1 MENFNKL
8 ASLNNLNG
16 DQEDT
21 LFIRRNQLQMLKTGM
36 RVTAATTLEGIKTTL
51 RPKFKIG
58 DIQKEMN
65 SDYSSLLYSFEGK
78 AQEALAQRISQSAQQ
93 LINTE
98 KDGES
103 FVNGFKT
110 R

>member
-1 MENFNKL
+1 M
-8 ASLNNLNG
+8 
-16 DQEDT
+16 DT
-21 LFIRRNQLQMLKTGM
+21 LDNFIQKQNDPMEKRRQLNMLKSGM
-36 RVTAATTLEGIKTTL
+36 RGTVGTKLESVRNTL
-51 RPKFKIG
+51 RPKFKVD

-65 SDYSSLLYSFEGK
+65 SVYSSLLYSFKGK
-78 AQEALAQRISQSAQQ
+78 AQQALAQRISQSAQQ

-98 KDGES
+98 QDGES

>member
-8 ASLNNLNG
+8 ASLNNLNT

-36 RVTAATTLEGIKTTL
+36 RGTASAKLEGIKTTL
-51 RPKFKIG
+51 RPKFKVD

-65 SDYSSLLYSFEGK
+65 SVYSALLYSFEGK

-98 KDGES
+98 QEGES
-103 FVNGFKT
+103 FVNEFKT

>member
-1 MENFNKL
+1 
-8 ASLNNLNG
+8 
-16 DQEDT
+16 
-21 LFIRRNQLQMLKTGM
+21 
-36 RVTAATTLEGIKTTL
+36 L
-51 RPKFKIG
+51 RPKFKID

-65 SDYSSLLYSFEGK
+65 SVYSSLLYSFEGK

-98 KDGES
+98 QDGES

>member
-1 MENFNKL
+1 M
-8 ASLNNLNG
+8 
-16 DQEDT
+16 DT
-21 LFIRRNQLQMLKTGM
+21 LDQIIKKQNDPMEKRRQLAMLKTGM
-36 RVTAATTLEGIKTTL
+36 RGVAGTKLESVRNTL
-51 RPKFKIG
+51 RPKFKVD

-65 SDYSSLLYSFEGK
+65 SVYSSLLYSFEGK

-110 R
+110 N

>member
-21 LFIRRNQLQMLKTGM
+21 LLIRRNQLQMLKTGM
-36 RVTAATTLEGIKTTL
+36 RVTAATKLECIKTTL
-51 RPKFKIG
+51 RPKFKVD

-65 SDYSSLLYSFEGK
+65 SVYSALLYSFEGK

-98 KDGES
+98 QDGES

>member
-1 MENFNKL
+1 M
-8 ASLNNLNG
+8 
-16 DQEDT
+16 
-21 LFIRRNQLQMLKTGM
+21 RRNQLQMLKTGM
-36 RVTAATTLEGIKTTL
+36 RVTAATKLEDIKTTL
-51 RPKFKIG
+51 RPKFKID

-65 SDYSSLLYSFEGK
+65 SVYSSLLYSFEGK
-78 AQEALAQRISQSAQQ
+78 AQQALAQRISQSAQQ
-93 LINTE
+93 LIATE

>member
-36 RVTAATTLEGIKTTL
+36 RVTAATKLEGIKTTL

-65 SDYSSLLYSFEGK
+65 SVYSSLLYSFEGK
-78 AQEALAQRISQSAQQ
+78 AQ
-93 LINTE
+93 
-98 KDGES
+98 
-103 FVNGFKT
+103 
-110 R
+110 

>member
-1 MENFNKL
+1 N
-8 ASLNNLNG
+8 
-16 DQEDT
+16 
-21 LFIRRNQLQMLKTGM
+21 
-36 RVTAATTLEGIKTTL
+36 TTL
-51 RPKFKIG
+51 RPKFKID

-65 SDYSSLLYSFEGK
+65 SVYSSLLYSFEGK
-78 AQEALAQRISQSAQQ
+78 AQQALAQRISQSAQQ
-93 LINTE
+93 LIATE

>member
-1 MENFNKL
+1 M
-8 ASLNNLNG
+8 
-16 DQEDT
+16 DT
-21 LFIRRNQLQMLKTGM
+21 LDQIIKKQNDPMEKRRQLAMLKTGM
-36 RVTAATTLEGIKTTL
+36 RGVAGTKLESVRNTL
-51 RPKFKIG
+51 RPKFKVD

-65 SDYSSLLYSFEGK
+65 SVYSSLLYSFEGK
-78 AQEALAQRISQSAQQ
+78 AQQALAQRISQSAQQ
-93 LINTE
+93 LIATD

>member
-1 MENFNKL
+1 
-8 ASLNNLNG
+8 
-16 DQEDT
+16 
-21 LFIRRNQLQMLKTGM
+21 
-36 RVTAATTLEGIKTTL
+36 GIKTTL
-51 RPKFKIG
+51 RPKFKID

-65 SDYSSLLYSFEGK
+65 SVYSSLLYSFEGK
-78 AQEALAQRISQSAQQ
+78 ARQALAQRISQSAQQ
-93 LINTE
+93 LIATE

>member
-36 RVTAATTLEGIKTTL
+36 RVTAATKLEGIKTTL
-51 RPKFKIG
+51 RPKFKVD

-65 SDYSSLLYSFEGK
+65 SVYSSLLYSFEGK
-78 AQEALAQRISQSAQQ
+78 AQQALAQRISQSAQQ
-93 LINTE
+93 LISTE

-103 FVNGFKT
+103 FLNGFKT

>member
-21 LFIRRNQLQMLKTGM
+21 LLIRRNQIQMLKTGM
-36 RVTAATTLEGIKTTL
+36 RVSAATKLEGIKTTL
-51 RPKFKIG
+51 RPKFKID

-65 SDYSSLLYSFEGK
+65 SVYSSLLYSFEGK

-98 KDGES
+98 QDRES

>member
-1 MENFNKL
+1 
-8 ASLNNLNG
+8 
-16 DQEDT
+16 
-21 LFIRRNQLQMLKTGM
+21 MLKTGM
-36 RVTAATTLEGIKTTL
+36 RVTAATKLEDIKTTL
-51 RPKFKIG
+51 RPKFKID

-65 SDYSSLLYSFEGK
+65 SVYSSLLYSFEGK
-78 AQEALAQRISQSAQQ
+78 AQQALAQRISQSAQQ
-93 LINTE
+93 LIATE

>member
-1 MENFNKL
+1 
-8 ASLNNLNG
+8 
-16 DQEDT
+16 
-21 LFIRRNQLQMLKTGM
+21 
-36 RVTAATTLEGIKTTL
+36 LEGIKTTL
-51 RPKFKIG
+51 RPKFKID

-65 SDYSSLLYSFEGK
+65 SVYSSLLYSFEGK
-78 AQEALAQRISQSAQQ
+78 AQQALAQRISQSAQQ
-93 LINTE
+93 LIATE

>member
-21 LFIRRNQLQMLKTGM
+21 LLIRRNQLQMLKTGM
-36 RVTAATTLEGIKTTL
+36 RVSAATKLEGIKTTL
-51 RPKFKIG
+51 RPKFKID

-65 SDYSSLLYSFEGK
+65 SVYSSLLYSFEGK

-98 KDGES
+98 QD
-103 FVNGFKT
+103 
-110 R
+110 